1 MEMLSC
7 RVWVM
12 SSHRRTCNWAA
23 EQIITITIIIIMWR
37 IKREGENVAMRAV
50 KNWQPHEPTSL
61 KMTASNKA
69 KTCSIGLLPVRV

>member
-12 SSHRRTCNWAA
+12 SSYRRTCNWTA

-37 IKREGENVAMRAV
+37 IKRKGENVAMRV
-50 KNWQPHEPTSL
+50 
-61 KMTASNKA
+61 
-69 KTCSIGLLPVRV
+69 VRK